1 MFDKK
6 YIKQSFKYLLIFML
20 SMLSLHIIGN
30 NKLSLEQNILISI
43 VNATSVITIDYLAP
57 TIVTVPDNIIQT
69 KCV

>member
-1 MFDKK
+1 
-6 YIKQSFKYLLIFML
+6 ML